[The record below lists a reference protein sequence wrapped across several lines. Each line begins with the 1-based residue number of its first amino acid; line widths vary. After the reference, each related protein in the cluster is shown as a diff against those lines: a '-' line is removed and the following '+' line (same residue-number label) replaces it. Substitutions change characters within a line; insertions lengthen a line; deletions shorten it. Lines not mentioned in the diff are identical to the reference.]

1 MIKIQKFEEYL
12 TGTGLAFV
20 FFYFGMLM
28 RYPQDFLKP
37 SVIFIIVPL
46 VFFVTLITEI
56 LIHSLNK
63 RLTKDSS
70 LYISLGIS
78 MLLFLLFKATGFS
91 TFLGATA
98 YFYGRKLSQTWL
110 TIVIQFIPIV
120 MFVGSLFI
128 IHINK

>member
-12 TGTGLAFV
+12 TGTGLAYV
-20 FFYFGMLM
+20 FFYMVMLISF
-28 RYPQDFLKP
+28 PQDFLKP

-46 VFFVTLITEI
+46 VFFVTILTEI

-63 RLTKDSS
+63 RISKDSS

-78 MLLFLLFKATGFS
+78 MLLFLLFKATWFS
-91 TFLGATA
+91 TFLGAIA
-98 YFYGRKLSQTWL
+98 YFYGRKLPKTWF
-110 TIVIQFIPIV
+110 TIIIQFVPIV